1 MGMGTMRAGLC
12 VCTHMGVYV
21 SVWGCGGGCTV
32 CKGTGE
38 WKDGLPS
45 WLLLGKGRAPEASL
59 LEEGS
64 DSL

>member
-1 MGMGTMRAGLC
+1 M
-12 VCTHMGVYV
+12 YV

-32 CKGTGE
+32 CKGIGE

-45 WLLLGKGRAPEASL
+45 WRLLLGKGHAPEASL
-59 LEEGS
+59 LEQGS